1 MKKILLTGATG
12 GLGYETYLKLK
23 EIGYNVN
30 PTGRKIKEFQKFDN
44 FFKMDFN
51 NMENIPN
58 DKLEV
63 DVLVHCAALATDTD
77 RMQDYM
83 KVNYTEPSTFI
94 KKLQHV
100 NPQIK
105 VIYVSTPSIY
115 YNGQN
120 RRNVQEYSTVYRSLI
135 SDYALSKL
143 KFEEELKASKISTT
157 VLRPRAIFGERDTV
171 LLPKIEK
178 ILNNKVA
185 KIPNSG
191 KVLQDFTYVDNVV
204 HSIVCAVEKNL
215 RDNFNVFNITNQQP
229 YYLDEILK
237 QIISAKKIDTK
248 IADLPAI
255 APMFVNSLDTI
266 LGLFNKKHILP
277 VTSHGLKSIST
288 DMTLDSTSARV
299 QLGYFPVVSMEEGLE
314 RTIKGY
320 RWQK

>member
-1 MKKILLTGATG
+1 MKRILLTGATG
-12 GLGYETYLKLK
+12 GLGYATYLKLR
-23 EIGYNVN
+23 ELGYDVI
-30 PTGRKIKEFQKFDN
+30 PTGRTIKDFQKFDN
-44 FFKMDFN
+44 FFRLDLKN
-51 NMENIPN
+51 IENISN

-63 DVLVHCAALATDTD
+63 DILVHCAALATDTD
-77 RMQDYM
+77 RMEDYM
-83 KVNYTEPSTFI
+83 KVNYTEPSNLI
-94 KKLQHV
+94 NKIQQV
-100 NPQIK
+100 NPNVK

-120 RRNVQEYSTVYRSLI
+120 RRNVQEHSTVYRSLI

-143 KFEEELKASKISTT
+143 KFEEELKARKISTI
-157 VLRPRAIFGERDTV
+157 VLRPRAIFGEHDTV
-171 LLPKIEK
+171 LLPKIER

-204 HSIVCAVEKNL
+204 HSIVCAIEKNL
-215 RDNFNVFNITNQQP
+215 RDSFNVFNITNQQP

-237 QIISAKKIDTK
+237 NIISAKRINTK

-255 APMFVNSLDTI
+255 APIIVNSLDSI
-266 LGLFNKKHILP
+266 LGVFNKKHILP

-299 QLGYFPVVSMEEGLE
+299 RLGYFPVVSMEEGLE

-320 RWQK
+320 KWQK